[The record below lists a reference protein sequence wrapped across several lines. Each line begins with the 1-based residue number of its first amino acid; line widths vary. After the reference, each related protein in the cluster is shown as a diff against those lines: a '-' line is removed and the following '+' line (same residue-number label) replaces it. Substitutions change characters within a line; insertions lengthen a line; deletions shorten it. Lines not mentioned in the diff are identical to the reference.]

1 MDFKTV
7 DERWKVTSSDTHVF
21 FQGGPFSQWFHAQM
35 FGAMPLSVEL
45 PDAVVTVT
53 EKGKTETR
61 PLTAIFRFNTAEQ
74 YMMAGKA
81 ILFRDLETLEQIMAA
96 KKPAEQK
103 ALGRQVRGYDDAV
116 WQARAREIVT
126 AGNLLKFAQNPDL
139 REYLFATGDKHLV
152 EGAHYDPVWGVALAW
167 SDPAILDP
175 ANWRGTNWLGE
186 CLMAVRTEL
195 YGDLLKRLS

>member
-1 MDFKTV
+1 MQFKTQ
-7 DERWKVTSSDTHVF
+7 DDKWKVTSSDSHVY
-21 FQGGPFSQWFHAQM
+21 FQGGPLSQWFHASM
-35 FGAMPLSVEL
+35 FGAMPLSAET
-45 PDAVVTVT
+45 AAAEVTVT

-81 ILFRDLETLEQIMAA
+81 IVFGDLDALRQIMAA
-96 KKPAEQK
+96 KTPGEQK
-103 ALGRQVRGYDDAV
+103 AIGRQVKGYDDTA
-116 WQARAREIVT
+116 WKERAREVVT
-126 AGNLLKFAQNPDL
+126 EGNRLKFGQNAEL

-186 CLMAVRTEL
+186 CLMTVRSEL
-195 YGDLLKRLS
+195 YEDLLKRIR